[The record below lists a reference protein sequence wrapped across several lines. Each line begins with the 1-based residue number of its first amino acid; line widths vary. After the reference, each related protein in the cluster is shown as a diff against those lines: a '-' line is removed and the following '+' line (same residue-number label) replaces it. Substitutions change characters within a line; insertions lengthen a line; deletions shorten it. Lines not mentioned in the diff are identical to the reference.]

1 MPYTNMDVPMNDAR
15 SDTDTTEERQ
25 LVLTT
30 LKAALAAM
38 GSVVGRNTE
47 IILHDLTQPER
58 SVIDI
63 VNGHVSG
70 RSVGSPV
77 LGGPQ
82 QDKGFAAVMRT
93 AETDVDCEPVVIP
106 NYPTTA
112 ADGRTLRSA
121 TAVFRD
127 KTGQPFASLCINT
140 DISGLLTA
148 QACLE
153 QLLAAPPSTAEKVS
167 EPADMELLMAE
178 IIQNS
183 LARMNSPNRAQ
194 NKKAK
199 LEAVRQMQERGI
211 FIVKGG
217 IEKAAAAL
225 GVTRYTIYNYLD
237 EIRQHSVNEPSTAGS
252 SR

>member
-1 MPYTNMDVPMNDAR
+1 MNDAR
-15 SDTDTTEERQ
+15 PDTDTIGERQ

-30 LKAALAAM
+30 LKAALAAI

-77 LGGPQ
+77 LGGLQ

-93 AETDVDCEPVVIP
+93 TEADAGYEPAVIP

-148 QACLE
+148 QAFLD
-153 QLLAAPPSTAEKVS
+153 QLMAPPPPRMEKVA

-178 IIQNS
+178 IIRSS
-183 LARMNSPNRAQ
+183 LAGMSSHSRTQ

-237 EIRQHSVNEPSTAGS
+237 EIRQLSTDES
-252 SR
+252 DESETTR

>member
-1 MPYTNMDVPMNDAR
+1 MNNVNPDAA
-15 SDTDTTEERQ
+15 EERQ
-25 LVLTT
+25 LVLTV

-47 IILHDLTQPER
+47 IVLHDLTQPER

-82 QDKGFAAVMRT
+82 QDQGFAAVMRT
-93 AETDVDCEPVVIP
+93 AEADAGCEPVVIP
-106 NYPTTA
+106 NYPTT
-112 ADGRTLRSA
+112 GVNGQTFRSA

-127 KTGQPFASLCINT
+127 KTGQPFASLCVNA

-153 QLLAAPPSTAEKVS
+153 QLLAAPNQPYQKAS
-167 EPADMELLMAE
+167 EPADMELLMEE
-178 IIQNS
+178 IIQSS
-183 LARMNSPNRAQ
+183 LAGANSRNKAMK
-194 NKKAK
+194 KKAK

-237 EIRQHSVNEPSTAGS
+237 EIRQPSVGS
-252 SR
+252 SSANE